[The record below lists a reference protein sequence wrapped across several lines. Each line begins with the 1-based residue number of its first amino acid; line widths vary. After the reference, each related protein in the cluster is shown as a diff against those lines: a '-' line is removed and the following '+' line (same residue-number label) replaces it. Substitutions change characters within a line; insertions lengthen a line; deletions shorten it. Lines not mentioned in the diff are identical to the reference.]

1 MKAKTLVQNTFV
13 ALALAQ
19 LAGCAGNLKLLEDGK
34 VHSGRYDQLSKSV
47 EINVDGVLY
56 RGSFVQGMSAG
67 FGTVTTGTR
76 VGTGTALTTDG
87 SGQALL
93 TSPEGKVLRCVFGSV
108 VAWRAQGQCQTN
120 DGRLFDLLIGQ

>member
-1 MKAKTLVQNTFV
+1 MKLKTLAQNTLA
-13 ALALAQ
+13 ALAVAQ
-19 LAGCAGNLKLLEDGK
+19 LMGCAGNLKLVEDGK

-67 FGTVTTGTR
+67 FGTVVTGTR
-76 VGTGTALTTDG
+76 VGTGTMVTTDG

-108 VAWRAQGQCQTN
+108 VAWSMPDQ
-120 DGRLFDLLIGQ
+120 